1 MFCSPCG
8 VVCEPDS
15 FFCHACGCTVNV
27 TEGSRNDID
36 DIITYYFYRGYQYS
50 AIVGLLK
57 KHQGAQILER
67 EEPGGWQEEITFPL
81 GQISHGTLTVQI
93 VNIFMLHT
101 CNIKLQGRWEAIYA
115 FSGVC
120 DTMLQVGKTTKCD
133 RHNGKTVNPLPHS
146 NGETCPLGHAWY
158 CLYSNLFSQLGKT
171 KSRTPKKAD
180 C

>member
-1 MFCSPCG
+1 LKSAILKLPNSTTKIEVRREMFCSPCG

-67 EEPGGWQEEITFPL
+67 EEPGG
-81 GQISHGTLTVQI
+81 
-93 VNIFMLHT
+93 
-101 CNIKLQGRWEAIYA
+101 
-115 FSGVC
+115 
-120 DTMLQVGKTTKCD
+120 
-133 RHNGKTVNPLPHS
+133 
-146 NGETCPLGHAWY
+146 
-158 CLYSNLFSQLGKT
+158 
-171 KSRTPKKAD
+171 
-180 C
+180 